1 MKHFRL
7 SDPFSEPI
15 LPQYSL
21 IGDVDVPLTAI
32 FESRSQEFVLD
43 VMSPHTASVVGMI
56 KLALEP
62 SSAEAPSS
70 TLKFNVVMREML
82 GFAEREGTSV
92 HAQMFIPG
100 VSDESGA
107 TATTVVSEFDE
118 GPVKFYSTHS
128 MSIPLGTPLRNTML
142 RVAIFAK
149 ITTMHLEKLISWDD
163 MRDHK
168 STSPKKKRGARL
180 NETEFYTEER
190 HDVFS
195 KVQILEL
202 SETGEYLPVEVVQSS
217 DIDPGSFQ
225 LRQGLQRRVQLS
237 LTHSSREALRWG
249 DITHIRMGQV
259 RLLDPRGK
267 MPDLSSPTRE
277 IRLNSV
283 LGPVIK
289 TNADGTSTVT
299 VVAQW
304 DSSLHN
310 SILLDRTTA
319 DKYRVQMSLRWN
331 VTSDRLSEPIA
342 FSQDIFS
349 QVQPRVVRSPSKFMQ
364 LWTNN
369 RIMHSGVGL
378 FQLVIRPA
386 AARRAGDLWRMNTL
400 HRYVKGEE
408 HLGQW
413 TPRGVS
419 LVRDFLRARKRRI
432 RVAEVEDAKGFLSS
446 LPITKNGSPLTLK
459 PVLAEEVAQLDPA
472 LGSPMG
478 LGVTGVNGLTKTSI
492 LGEGEASLAPD
503 EPTPEDGKVV
513 DDAQKV
519 SSPKVKTEPVKL
531 IGPAESVGSV
541 KSIET
546 AEDVARG
553 ITTVKN
559 ITPVPEED
567 PQTQVLR
574 KFVKLW
580 PSGKDPSEVGYRNI
594 YRPFI
599 AVQHANTGMQR
610 ILVRQNTEPPQNGAC
625 FAESTE
631 AEPPRLIA
639 EVRQIPKRYAE
650 VYYTASVLLPNIFIV
665 HRR

>member
-1 MKHFRL
+1 
-7 SDPFSEPI
+7 
-15 LPQYSL
+15 
-21 IGDVDVPLTAI
+21 
-32 FESRSQEFVLD
+32 
-43 VMSPHTASVVGMI
+43 MSPHTASVVGMI

-128 MSIPLGTPLRNTML
+128 MSIPLGTPLRNTTL

-168 STSPKKKRGARL
+168 STLPKKKRGARL

-195 KVQILEL
+195 RVQILEL

-237 LTHSSREALRWG
+237 LTHSSREALQWR
-249 DITHIRMGQV
+249 DITHIRIGQV

-267 MPDLSSPTRE
+267 IPDLSSPTRE
-277 IRLNSV
+277 IRLSSV
-283 LGPVIK
+283 LGPVVK

-342 FSQDIFS
+342 FSQEIFS

-364 LWTNN
+364 LWNNN
-369 RIMHSGVGL
+369 RIIHASVGL

-408 HLGQW
+408 HLGPW

-432 RVAEVEDAKGFLSS
+432 RVAEVENAKGFLGS
-446 LPITKNGSPLTLK
+446 LPVTRNGSPLTLK
-459 PVLAEEVAQLDPA
+459 PVSVEEAMQLST
-472 LGSPMG
+472 LESSPVG
-478 LGVTGVNGLTKTSI
+478 LGVTGVNGLMETT
-492 LGEGEASLAPD
+492 LLDEGQRGLTLD
-503 EPTPEDGKVV
+503 EPILKGKVV
-513 DDAQKV
+513 DDAYGV
-519 SSPKVKTEPVKL
+519 SSPEVGTEF
-531 IGPAESVGSV
+531 IGPEEPAESAQ
-541 KSIET
+541 T
-546 AEDVARG
+546 AEYVARE
-553 ITTVKN
+553 TTVED
-559 ITPVPEED
+559 IIPVPEED
-567 PQTQVLR
+567 PQIQVLR

-580 PSGKDPSEVGYRNI
+580 SSGKDPSEVGYRNI
-594 YRPFI
+594 YIYIR
-599 AVQHANTGMQR
+599 
-610 ILVRQNTEPPQNGAC
+610 
-625 FAESTE
+625 
-631 AEPPRLIA
+631 RL
-639 EVRQIPKRYAE
+639 
-650 VYYTASVLLPNIFIV
+650 LLCMLIRV
-665 HRR
+665 CRGSL

>member
-1 MKHFRL
+1 M
-7 SDPFSEPI
+7 
-15 LPQYSL
+15 

-43 VMSPHTASVVGMI
+43 VMSPHTASVIGMI

-128 MSIPLGTPLRNTML
+128 MSIPLGTPLRNTTL

-168 STSPKKKRGARL
+168 SISPKKKRGARL

-195 KVQILEL
+195 RVQILEL
-202 SETGEYLPVEVVQSS
+202 SETGEYLPVEVVQAS

-237 LTHSSREALRWG
+237 LTHSSREALQWR

-277 IRLNSV
+277 IRLSSV

-331 VTSDRLSEPIA
+331 ITSDRLSEPIA

-364 LWTNN
+364 LWNNN
-369 RIMHSGVGL
+369 RIMHASVGL

-419 LVRDFLRARKRRI
+419 LVRDFLRARKRKI
-432 RVAEVEDAKGFLSS
+432 RVAEVENAKGFLSS
-446 LPITKNGSPLTLK
+446 LPVTRNGSPLILK
-459 PVLAEEVAQLDPA
+459 PVSVEVVVQLDPA
-472 LGSPMG
+472 LESSPVG
-478 LGVTGVNGLTKTSI
+478 LGVTGVSGLTETS
-492 LGEGEASLAPD
+492 LLDQCEAGSVMDDPIPK
-503 EPTPEDGKVV
+503 ENGKVV
-513 DDAQKV
+513 DMQGV
-519 SSPKVKTEPVKL
+519 SSPEVEAEP
-531 IGPAESVGSV
+531 V

-546 AEDVARG
+546 AEDMTRE
-553 ITTVKN
+553 TTVES
-559 ITPVPEED
+559 IMLVPEED
-567 PQTQVLR
+567 PQIQVLR

-580 PSGKDPSEVGYRNI
+580 SSGKDPSEVGYRNI
-594 YRPFI
+594 
-599 AVQHANTGMQR
+599 
-610 ILVRQNTEPPQNGAC
+610 
-625 FAESTE
+625 
-631 AEPPRLIA
+631 
-639 EVRQIPKRYAE
+639 
-650 VYYTASVLLPNIFIV
+650 
-665 HRR
+665 